1 MAAQQTVDAFEN
13 MPIEELQR
21 LRTAADDALEIKKAE
36 EDLAAAEKKLARL
49 KLEAA
54 TKAQGIFY
62 SLVVFVVVHHL
73 RVFNYILF
81 VNFVL
86 PFMNNSLICFLY
98 LTNYCFSGKC
108 LGLLNVFDNLAIAL
122 FSNFVN

>member
-1 MAAQQTVDAFEN
+1 MAAKQTVDAFN
-13 MPIEELQR
+13 KMTIEELQKIR
-21 LRTAADDALEIKKAE
+21 KAADDALEIKKAE

-62 SLVVFVVVHHL
+62 SLLVFVVVHHL
-73 RVFNYILF
+73 RVFDYILF

-86 PFMNNSLICFLY
+86 PFMNN
-98 LTNYCFSGKC
+98 
-108 LGLLNVFDNLAIAL
+108 
-122 FSNFVN
+122 